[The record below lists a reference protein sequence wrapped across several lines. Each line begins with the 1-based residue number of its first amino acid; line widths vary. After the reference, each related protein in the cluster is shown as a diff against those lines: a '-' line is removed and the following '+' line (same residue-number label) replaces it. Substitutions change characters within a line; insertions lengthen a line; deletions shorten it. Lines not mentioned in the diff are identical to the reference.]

1 MENTPL
7 KIPRRRT
14 RMISFRVSERE
25 FEELRMKSE
34 AEGAR
39 TISEFARLALCGA
52 ASQSSD
58 RVDRRIHQL
67 SDDLQ
72 QLSAHVR
79 HVTELLEANRPSA
92 TERPRISLAAGKSS
106 RGA

>member
-1 MENTPL
+1 MENSPL
-7 KIPRRRT
+7 KIPRRRP

-52 ASQSSD
+52 GNQLSD
-58 RVDRRIHQL
+58 PVDRIHQL
-67 SDDLQ
+67 SDDLR

-79 HVTELLEANRPSA
+79 HVTELLEATRPSA
-92 TERPRISLAAGKSS
+92 TERPHISLTSGKK
-106 RGA
+106 